1 MFFLKINFQDKT
13 KLHAICLFYSLNIYR
28 NCLPSQFLSPCIRM
42 HIAILIFSLKLY
54 FLQLNFQDEGHL
66 YVNCLFYILT
76 TNFFLNLNIQD
87 GDQLYANCWFYF
99 ELFTVTLWLLFSVLK
114 WQHTYAHFHP
124 DRDSKQ
130 THQQLKKRSYFS

>member
-76 TNFFLNLNIQD
+76 TNFF
-87 GDQLYANCWFYF
+87 F
-99 ELFTVTLWLLFSVLK
+99 E
-114 WQHTYAHFHP
+114 P
-124 DRDSKQ
+124 
-130 THQQLKKRSYFS
+130 